1 MSVHK
6 KLMQAR
12 IELQGTQLKKSG
24 LNKFAGYSYFELG
37 DFLPTIQAIFNRIGL
52 CGVVSYSSEYAQ
64 LCITDVEDGTALVIT
79 SPMAE
84 ANLKGTHPIQNL
96 GAVETYQRRYLW
108 MTAMEI
114 VEHDILDASTGYEE
128 IPAKPTQNRSAAKPV
143 AQPAAQPKAEAPA
156 KAPAK
161 MEGKEGPWQL
171 KVAAEPEFE
180 FADWAD
186 LVMDATK
193 LALDQ
198 AGSEADVMAIFRT
211 NANIYNR
218 MKSEPGSNAYAALL
232 EEFKQAKAKY
242 IKEEA

>member
-52 CGVVSYSSEYAQ
+52 CGVVSYTKDYAE
-64 LCITDVEDGTALVIT
+64 LSITDVEDGTMLTIS

-114 VEHDILDASTGYEE
+114 VEHDVLDATTGYEDV
-128 IPAKPTQNRSAAKPV
+128 PTKPTQNRSAAKPV
-143 AQPAAQPKAEAPA
+143 AQPKEEAPA

-180 FADWAD
+180 FTDWAE

-193 LALDQ
+193 LALGQ
-198 AGSEADVMAIFRT
+198 AGSESDVMAIFRT

-218 MKSEPGSNAYAALL
+218 MKAEPGSNAYTALL

-242 IKEEA
+242 QKEEA

>member
-52 CGVVSYSSEYAQ
+52 CGVISYDKEYAT
-64 LCITDVEDGTALVIT
+64 LTITDVEDGTVVVIT

-84 ANLKGTHPIQNL
+84 ASLKGTHPIQNL
-96 GAVETYQRRYLW
+96 GAVETYSRRYLW

-128 IPAKPTQNRSAAKPV
+128 VPAKPTQNRSAAKPV
-143 AQPAAQPKAEAPA
+143 AQPKAEAPA

-180 FADWAD
+180 FGDWAN

-198 AGSEADVMAIFRT
+198 AASEADVMAIFRT

-218 MKSEPGSNAYAALL
+218 MKTEPGSNAYAALL

-242 IKEEA
+242 VKEEA

>member
-52 CGVVSYSSEYAQ
+52 CGVVSYNSECAQ
-64 LCITDVEDGTALVIT
+64 LCITDVEDGTVIIIT

-114 VEHDILDASTGYEE
+114 VEHDILDATTGYEE
-128 IPAKPTQNRSAAKPV
+128 TPAKPTQNRSASKPV
-143 AQPAAQPKAEAPA
+143 AQTKAEAPA

-161 MEGKEGPWQL
+161 MEGKEGAWQL
-171 KVAAEPEFE
+171 KIVAEPEFE
-180 FADWAD
+180 FADWAQ
-186 LVMDATK
+186 LVMDATD
-193 LALDQ
+193 LALGQ
-198 AGSEADVMAIFRT
+198 AANEAEVMAIFRA
-211 NANIYNR
+211 NKNIYDR
-218 MKSEPGSNAYAALL
+218 VKAEPGSNAYDALL
-232 EEFKQAKAKY
+232 ARFKEAKAKY
-242 IKEEA
+242 QKEEA

>member
-52 CGVVSYSSEYAQ
+52 CGVISYGQEQAT
-64 LCITDVEDGTALVIT
+64 LTITDVEDGTVIVIT

-84 ANLKGTHPIQNL
+84 AQLKGAHPIQNL
-96 GAVETYQRRYLW
+96 GAVETYSRRYLW

-114 VEHDILDASTGYEE
+114 VEHDVLDAATGYDDV
-128 IPAKPTQNRSAAKPV
+128 PAKPTQNKSAKPV
-143 AQPAAQPKAEAPA
+143 AQPAAKPTP
-156 KAPAK
+156 APAK

-171 KVAAEPEFE
+171 KVTAEPETE
-180 FADWAD
+180 FKEWAQ
-186 LVMDATK
+186 LVMDATE
-193 LALDQ
+193 LALSQ
-198 AGSEADVMAIFRT
+198 AGNNEDVMSIFRT
-211 NANIYNR
+211 NKNIYDR
-218 MKSEPGSNAYAALL
+218 IKAEPGSTAYDALL
-232 EEFKQAKAKY
+232 ATFKEAKAKY
-242 IKEEA
+242 QKEEA